1 MCCCVGSYADLVIP
15 RGASNTVAMHLL
27 ITEVKNQ
34 LKRRGFDIRKQL
46 VLRTCAPEIP
56 ETATILPQT
65 KQVKSYHTIICDA
78 ATSREDFV
86 FHSERLMRLVLE
98 FLVSRLPHTEV
109 QVPLGSADCY
119 DTKRCVVPAM
129 STCSDISGQWAAIAS
144 LAALLRACHRCG
156 SRSPPWAQPPSVCS
170 PRQPP
175 SVCSP
180 RPPPSY
186 VSHPPLIHT
195 HTPTLGTLL
204 SRPAKRIVGVSVLR
218 SGLAMEPALSE
229 VVQGVSLGRILIT
242 TNSETREP
250 ELHYCSLPDV
260 KDCTVV
266 LMDPTMA
273 TGAAAMMAVR
283 VLLDHGAAEE
293 DINIATLIT
302 TLRGM
307 HSVHHAFP
315 KVKICATTG
324 DHELDERFH
333 LVPGVGNFGDRFFGT
348 TMEPDQLAAI
358 PGGRDK

>member
-1 MCCCVGSYADLVIP
+1 M
-15 RGASNTVAMHLL
+15 
-27 ITEVKNQ
+27 
-34 LKRRGFDIRKQL
+34 
-46 VLRTCAPEIP
+46 
-56 ETATILPQT
+56 
-65 KQVKSYHTIICDA
+65 
-78 ATSREDFV
+78 
-86 FHSERLMRLVLE
+86 
-98 FLVSRLPHTEV
+98 
-109 QVPLGSADCY
+109 
-119 DTKRCVVPAM
+119 
-129 STCSDISGQWAAIAS
+129 
-144 LAALLRACHRCG
+144 
-156 SRSPPWAQPPSVCS
+156 
-170 PRQPP
+170 
-175 SVCSP
+175 
-180 RPPPSY
+180 
-186 VSHPPLIHT
+186 
-195 HTPTLGTLL
+195 
-204 SRPAKRIVGVSVLR
+204 R